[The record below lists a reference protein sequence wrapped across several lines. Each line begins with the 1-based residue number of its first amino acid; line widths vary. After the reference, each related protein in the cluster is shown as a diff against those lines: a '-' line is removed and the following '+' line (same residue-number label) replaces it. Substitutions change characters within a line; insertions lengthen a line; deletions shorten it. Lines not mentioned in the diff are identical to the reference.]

1 MFYAIKDGKMYPFF
15 NDAEEKSQEKLRL
28 DKDLNEVVI
37 GHWKNHDNTKEY
49 YSKVNTLTMV
59 IFYSIH
65 LLISCIFLIIWVSFI
80 IFRIA

>member
-49 YSKVNTLTMV
+49 YSKVNTLTHSLPGA
-59 IFYSIH
+59 YKPP
-65 LLISCIFLIIWVSFI
+65 
-80 IFRIA
+80 

>member
-1 MFYAIKDGKMYPFF
+1 MFYAIKDGKMYPFY
-15 NDAEEKSQEKLRL
+15 NDAEENSQEKLRL